1 MSNIPLTASITKEAY
16 EQLIALC
23 LKARPIEACG
33 ILASS
38 TPPDEDSA
46 AAQTTVDLIIP
57 ITNIHIN
64 PTYEF
69 SFSPVE
75 WTSAIY
81 ELQKNRQSLV
91 GLFHSHPKA
100 DASPSSHDTAGFLPA
115 SGLTYWIVSLQN
127 PSSPQ
132 VQPYRS
138 LQGAFQSIALEICQP

>member
-57 ITNIHIN
+57 ITKI
-64 PTYEF
+64 
-69 SFSPVE
+69 
-75 WTSAIY
+75 
-81 ELQKNRQSLV
+81 
-91 GLFHSHPKA
+91 
-100 DASPSSHDTAGFLPA
+100 LPM
-115 SGLTYWIVSLQN
+115 
-127 PSSPQ
+127 SSPFRQ
-132 VQPYRS
+132 LNGPARFMNCKKTDNPLS
-138 LQGAFQSIALEICQP
+138 AFSILTRRRTPVHRHTTQQAFSRLPD